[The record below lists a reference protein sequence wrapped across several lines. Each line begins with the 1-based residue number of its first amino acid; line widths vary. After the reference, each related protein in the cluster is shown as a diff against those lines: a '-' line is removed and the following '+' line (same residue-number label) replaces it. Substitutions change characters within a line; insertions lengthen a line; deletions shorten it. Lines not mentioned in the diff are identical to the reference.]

1 MTPNLT
7 LKDLLSMRAP
17 LLVLIAVIALSAGLI
32 KYTSTR
38 LNVADAERL
47 AQAGALEDARSRLQ
61 RSGDERGLILRYLPD
76 YQKLQ
81 QGGFVGGERRIEW
94 IEGLRA
100 SNKKAGLFG
109 VTYQM
114 DVRKPFPL
122 LGQGNPIAPSL
133 RHSPMKLSMGL
144 VHEGDLMRFLQLL
157 SAQPVGMF
165 FLTGCTIDRPPR
177 SDAPAPRHA
186 NLTAQCDLSWL
197 TVDTS
202 GKAGS

>member
-1 MTPNLT
+1 MMPNLT
-7 LKDLLSMRAP
+7 FKDLLSMRMP
-17 LLVLIAVIALSAGLI
+17 LLVLGIVILLSASLI
-32 KYTSTR
+32 KYTSSQH
-38 LNVADAERL
+38 AAAEVERVT
-47 AQAGALEDARSRLQ
+47 QTSALEDARSRFQ
-61 RSGDERGLILRYLPD
+61 RSGDERELILRYLPD

-81 QGGFVGGERRIEW
+81 QSGFVGSERRIEW
-94 IEGLRA
+94 IESLRA

-144 VHEGDLMRFLQLL
+144 VHEGDLLRFLQLL
-157 SAQPVGMF
+157 SAQPIGMY
-165 FLTGCTIDRPPR
+165 FLTGCTIDRPTR

-186 NLTAQCDLSWL
+186 NLTAQCDMSWL

-202 GKAGS
+202 GKTGS

>member
-7 LKDLLSMRAP
+7 LKDLLSMRTP
-17 LLVLIAVIALSAGLI
+17 LLVLGIVIILSAVLI
-32 KYTSTR
+32 KYTSSRQTA
-38 LNVADAERL
+38 VEAERL
-47 AQAGALEDARSRLQ
+47 AHASALEDARSRFQ
-61 RSGDERGLILRYLPD
+61 RSGDERELILRYLPD

-81 QGGFVGGERRIEW
+81 QSGFVGGERRIEW

-109 VTYQM
+109 VMYQM

-122 LGQGNPIAPSL
+122 LGEGNPIAPSL

-157 SAQPVGMF
+157 STQPIGMF
-165 FLTGCTIDRPPR
+165 FLTGCTIDRPAR
-177 SDAPAPRHA
+177 ADAPAPRQA
-186 NLTAQCDLSWL
+186 NLGAQCDLSWL